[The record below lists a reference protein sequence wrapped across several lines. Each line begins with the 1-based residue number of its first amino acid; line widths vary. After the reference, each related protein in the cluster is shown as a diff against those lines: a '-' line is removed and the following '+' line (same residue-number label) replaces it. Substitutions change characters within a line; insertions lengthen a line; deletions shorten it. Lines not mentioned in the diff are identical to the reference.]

1 VDKKLAFAIFALWV
15 ASPQGFA
22 RAEGAPSFGMRLAT
36 AALERTQHRETYDPA
51 YVRIPYPLGD
61 VAADRGVCAD
71 VVIRSFRVLGIDLQV
86 LVHEDMRQ
94 AFGAY
99 PHLWG
104 LREPDSNI
112 DHRRVPNLET
122 FFRRHGHALPI
133 SRNASAYQPGDIVSW
148 RLDNRLPHIGIVSA
162 ERTADGKRPLIVHNV
177 GAGPKL
183 EDVLFAYPLAGHF
196 RYEQRT

>member
-1 VDKKLAFAIFALWV
+1 MRKKLALAILVLGLAYPEV
-15 ASPQGFA
+15 SAQ
-22 RAEGAPSFGMRLAT
+22 AEGAPRFGIRLAA
-36 AALERTQHRETYDPA
+36 AALERTHHQETYDPS
-51 YVRIPYPLGD
+51 YVRIAYPMGD

-71 VVIRSFRVLGIDLQV
+71 VVIRSFRKLGIDLQV
-86 LVHEDMRQ
+86 LVHEDMRDT
-94 AFGAY
+94 FGAY

-122 FFRRHGHALPI
+122 FFRRHGLALPI
-133 SRNASAYQPGDIVSW
+133 SRDASAYRPGDIVSW

-162 ERTADGKRPLIVHNV
+162 KRSADGKRPLVVHNV

-183 EDVLFAYPLAGHF
+183 EDVLFAYPLVGHF
-196 RYEQRT
+196 HYEQTT